1 MERQFESIFE
11 VIEKHERKWFEL
23 NNEYV
28 LKSFLILFRISDGWP
43 LHDFYLIVP
52 GSS

>member
-28 LKSFLILFRISDGWP
+28 LKSFLISFGLAMDDLYMNFT
-43 LHDFYLIVP
+43 
-52 GSS
+52 